1 MKFSRTAKADCQK
14 HGVANRPMR
23 PARLLA
29 TTLLVCSILAC
40 APVIDNRGYIFDQK
54 QIDTLQKGSSS
65 LDGVR
70 GSFGS
75 PTAVSS
81 FNGQA
86 LYYIYSRFV
95 TESYRAPE
103 ETDRQVLA
111 LYFDKDEKLK
121 DFGVYHLEDGIIV
134 PIVQRTTQT
143 QGQELSA
150 LQQILSN
157 VGRFGDGS
165 PTEF

>member
-1 MKFSRTAKADCQK
+1 MKFSETAKAECK
-14 HGVANRPMR
+14 NHGVAKRPMQVL
-23 PARLLA
+23 ATALLA
-29 TTLLVCSILAC
+29 GSILAC
-40 APVIDNRGYIFDQK
+40 APVVDNRGYVFDQR
-54 QIDTLQKGSSS
+54 QIDGLERGGSTLDS
-65 LDGVR
+65 VR
-70 GSFGS
+70 GNFGS
-75 PTAVSS
+75 PTSVSN

-86 LYYIYSRFV
+86 YYYIYSRFV

-103 ETDRQVLA
+103 ETERQVLA

-121 DFGVYHLEDGIIV
+121 DFGVYKLEDGIIV

-150 LQQILSN
+150 LQQIFSN
-157 VGRFGDGS
+157 LGRFGDGS